1 MGRNDPDHVRPVRQ
15 CLGRQSRSR
24 VGSLRR
30 YHPSGRLIVDLLAQ
44 IFQLLRQ
51 IALFVIGVA
60 GISLDLAS
68 SS

>member
-30 YHPSGRLIVDLLAQ
+30 YHPSGRLIVHLLAQ
-44 IFQLLRQ
+44 FFQLLRQ
-51 IALFVIGVA
+51 ITLSVINVA
-60 GISLDLAS
+60 GMLPDLAS
-68 SS
+68 PF

>member
-1 MGRNDPDHVRPVRQ
+1 MGRDNPDHVRPIRQ

-24 VGSLRR
+24 LGSLPK
-30 YHPSGRLIVDLLAQ
+30 YHPPGKLIVDLLAQ
-44 IFQLLRQ
+44 HFQLLRQ

-60 GISLDLAS
+60 GILLDLAS